1 MRKLRTRP
9 AQRPAAASS
18 ADVGDQATD
27 DRHSGDQYREIFN
40 AVNDCILITNPVT
53 GRFIEANR
61 SCCEMFGYE
70 TGELTGQPVETLSSG
85 IAPYTRE
92 AAIDLCRRAY
102 RGEPQ
107 IFEWQCK
114 TKNGFVFWTEVS
126 LRLTAFGPTPA
137 IIANVRDI
145 SERKE
150 QQERFRQLAENID
163 EAFWMSNPEKTVML
177 YVSPGYEAI
186 WGRSCQS
193 LYDDPR
199 QWIEAIHEDDR
210 ARILDVAQRQ
220 ADSTYNE
227 EYRIV
232 RPDGEVR
239 WIADRAFPVRDDTG
253 RIYRVAGVARDI
265 TERKRLDAQI
275 SHMADH
281 DALTGLPNRAAFTST
296 LKGALLHAR
305 RSGASLAVL
314 FLDLDNFK
322 DVNAVRGHFFGDQM
336 VQLVAERLQRALRF
350 NGSVFRV
357 GGDQFAILLGDAI
370 EPAEVAAV
378 AERLIAAI
386 SCPFVIDGGAIQIGA
401 SIGVALAGDG
411 ARDPAIL
418 MSQAETALYR
428 AKAEGRQ
435 TWRFYSAA
443 MNAEVQSRIA
453 LTGELRAAIPAG
465 QLRVVYQPQV
475 RSRDGRIGGVEAL
488 VRWAH
493 PNGGVLQPASFLPVA
508 ESSGL
513 IVGLDRWVLREACRQ
528 GRQWMDEGRAP
539 GVMCVN
545 LSFAQFQ
552 QPLEFERYVMGV
564 LEETGLPATMLEL
577 EITETTFIGFSSEH
591 RHTIQRLRGV
601 GIRFALDDFGTGY
614 SSLNYL
620 RRFSVDR
627 IKIAREF
634 IADVAVSRDAAAIV
648 KCILS
653 LARDLGNGVVA
664 EGVETAEQLKL
675 LQDWDCPDVQ
685 GFYFAEPMTAEA
697 VAPLLSAG
705 AIRPTRFS

>member
-1 MRKLRTRP
+1 MSKVRTRP
-9 AQRPAAASS
+9 AHRPAAARA
-18 ADVGDQATD
+18 ADIDEQSID
-27 DRHSGDQYREIFN
+27 WQYKAIFN
-40 AVNDCILITNPVT
+40 GVNDGILITNPVT

-70 TGELTGQPVETLSSG
+70 RGELVGQPVEMLSSG

-92 AAIDLCRRAY
+92 AAIDLCRQAY
-102 RGEPQ
+102 MGEPQ

-114 TKNGFVFWTEVS
+114 TKHGLVLWTEVS

-163 EAFWMSNPEKTVML
+163 EAFWMSNPKKTVML

-193 LYDDPR
+193 LYDNPR
-199 QWIEAIHEDDR
+199 QWLEAIHEDDR
-210 ARILDVAQRQ
+210 ARILEVAQRQ
-220 ADSTYNE
+220 ADSAYNE

-232 RPDGEVR
+232 RPDGELR
-239 WIADRAFPVRDDTG
+239 WISDRAFPVRDDTG

-281 DALTGLPNRAAFTST
+281 DALTGLPNRSMFTST
-296 LKGALLHAR
+296 LRRALRHAQ
-305 RSGASLAVL
+305 RSGASLAIL

-322 DVNAVRGHFFGDQM
+322 DVNAARGHFVGDQV
-336 VQLVAERLQRALRF
+336 VQLVAERLQRVVRF
-350 NGSVFRV
+350 DESVFRF
-357 GGDQFAILLGDAI
+357 GGDQFAVLLGDAG

-378 AERLIAAI
+378 AERLIAAV
-386 SCPFVIDGGAIQIGA
+386 SGPFVIDGGEIQVGA
-401 SIGVALAGDG
+401 SIGVAMAGDG

-453 LTGELRAAIPAG
+453 LTGELRTAIPAG

-475 RSRDGRIGGVEAL
+475 MSRDGQIGGVEAL

-493 PNGGVLQPASFLPVA
+493 PDGAMLSPASFLPVA

-513 IVGLDRWVLREACRQ
+513 VVGLDRWVLREACRQ

-539 GVMCVN
+539 GVICVN
-545 LSFAQFQ
+545 LSSAQFQ
-552 QPLEFERYVMGV
+552 QPLEIERCVMAV
-564 LEETGLPATMLEL
+564 LEETGLPAAMLEL

-591 RHTIQRLRGV
+591 RHMIQRLRDAGV
-601 GIRFALDDFGTGY
+601 RFALDDFGTGY

-634 IADVAVSRDAAAIV
+634 IADVATSRDAAAIV
-648 KCILS
+648 KCILN
-653 LARDLGNGVVA
+653 LARDLGNGVIA
-664 EGVETAEQLKL
+664 EGVETPEQLKL

-685 GFYFAEPMTAEA
+685 GFYFAKPMTPEA

-705 AIRPTRFS
+705 AICPTRH

>member
-1 MRKLRTRP
+1 VRIRP
-9 AQRPAAASS
+9 ARRPVAGSLAGFGEQPSNDRSS
-18 ADVGDQATD
+18 E
-27 DRHSGDQYREIFN
+27 DQYRAIFN
-40 AVNDCILITNPVT
+40 AVNDGILITNPVT

-70 TGELTGQPVETLSSG
+70 MGELTGQPVETLSSG
-85 IAPYTRE
+85 IAPYTRD
-92 AAIDLCRRAY
+92 AAIELCRRAY
-102 RGEPQ
+102 SGEPQ
-107 IFEWQCK
+107 TFEWQCK

-126 LRLTAFGPTPA
+126 LRATAFGSTPA
-137 IIANVRDI
+137 IVANVRDI

-150 QQERFRQLAENID
+150 QQERFQQLAENID
-163 EAFWMSNPEKTVML
+163 EVFWMSNPEKTVML
-177 YVSPGYEAI
+177 YVSPGYEPI

-199 QWIEAIHEDDR
+199 QWLGAIHEDDR
-210 ARILDVAQRQ
+210 GRILELAQRQ
-220 ADSTYNE
+220 AISDYNE

-232 RPDGEVR
+232 RPDGKIR

-253 RIYRVAGVARDI
+253 RIYRIAGVARDI

-275 SHMADH
+275 SHMAEH
-281 DALTGLPNRAAFTST
+281 DALTGLGNRAAFAST
-296 LKGALLHAR
+296 LGRALLHAR
-305 RSGASLAVL
+305 RSGASPAVL

-322 DVNAVRGHFFGDQM
+322 DVNAARGHFVGDLL

-350 NGSVFRV
+350 DGSVFRV
-357 GGDQFAILLGDAI
+357 GGDKFAILPSDAG

-378 AERLIAAI
+378 AERLIAAV
-386 SCPFVIDGGAIQIGA
+386 SRPFVIDGGAIQIGA

-428 AKAEGRQ
+428 AKAEGRL

-453 LTGELRAAIPAG
+453 LTSELRVAIPAG
-465 QLRVVYQPQV
+465 ELRVVYQPQV
-475 RSRDGRIGGVEAL
+475 RSSDGRISGVEAL

-493 PNGGVLQPASFLPVA
+493 PDGGILSPASFLPVA

-513 IVGLDRWVLREACRQ
+513 VVGLDRWVLREACRQ
-528 GRQWMDEGRAP
+528 GRQWMHEGRAP

-552 QPLEFERYVMGV
+552 QPLEFERYVLAV
-564 LEETGLPATMLEL
+564 IEETGLPATMLEL

-591 RHTIQRLRGV
+591 RHTIQRLRDAGV
-601 GIRFALDDFGTGY
+601 RFALDDFGTGY

-634 IADVAVSRDAAAIV
+634 IADVAVSGDAAAIV
-648 KCILS
+648 KCILN
-653 LARDLGNGVVA
+653 LARDLGKGVIA
-664 EGVETAEQLKL
+664 EGVETLEQLKL
-675 LQDWDCPDVQ
+675 LQDWDCPDIQ

-705 AIRPTRFS
+705 AICPSRH

>member
-1 MRKLRTRP
+1 MSKVRTNP
-9 AQRPAAASS
+9 AHRPAAASL
-18 ADVGDQATD
+18 ADFNGQ
-27 DRHSGDQYREIFN
+27 SSQDQYRAIFN
-40 AVNDCILITNPVT
+40 GVNDGILITNPVT

-85 IAPYTRE
+85 IPPYTR
-92 AAIDLCRRAY
+92 ATAIELCNKAY
-102 RGEPQ
+102 MGESQ
-107 IFEWQCK
+107 TFEWQCK

-126 LRLTAFGPTPA
+126 LRFTAFGSTPA

-163 EAFWMSNPEKTVML
+163 EVFWMSNPEKTVML

-186 WGRSCQS
+186 WDRSCQS

-199 QWIEAIHEDDR
+199 QWLEAIHEDDR
-210 ARILDVAQRQ
+210 ERILELAQRQ
-220 ADSTYNE
+220 ATSDYDE
-227 EYRIV
+227 EYRIE

-239 WIADRAFPVRDDTG
+239 WISDRAFPVRDDKG
-253 RIYRVAGVARDI
+253 RIYRIAGVARDI

-275 SHMADH
+275 AHMAQH
-281 DALTGLPNRAAFTST
+281 DALTGLANRSTFTST
-296 LKGALLHAR
+296 LKRALLHAQ
-305 RSGASLAVL
+305 RSSASLAVL

-322 DVNAVRGHFFGDQM
+322 DVNAVRGHSVGDQL
-336 VQLVAERLQRALRF
+336 VQLVAERLQRAVRF
-350 NGSVFRV
+350 NESVFRL
-357 GGDQFAILLGDAI
+357 GGDQFAVLLCDAG
-370 EPAEVAAV
+370 EPADIAAV

-386 SCPFVIDGGAIQIGA
+386 GSTFEIDGGEIQIGA
-401 SIGVALAGDG
+401 SIGVAMADDG
-411 ARDPAIL
+411 ASDPAIL

-428 AKAEGRQ
+428 AKSDGRQ
-435 TWRFYSAA
+435 TWRFYCTA
-443 MNAEVQSRIA
+443 MNAEVQSRIT
-453 LTGELRAAIPAG
+453 LTSELRVAIPAG
-465 QLRVVYQPQV
+465 ELRVVYQPQV
-475 RSRDGRIGGVEAL
+475 RSSDGRIGGVEAL

-493 PNGGVLQPASFLPVA
+493 PDGRILSPASFLPVA

-513 IVGLDRWVLREACRQ
+513 VVGLDRWVLREACRQ
-528 GRQWMDEGRAP
+528 GRQWMEAGVAP
-539 GVMCVN
+539 GVICVN

-552 QPLEFERYVMGV
+552 QPLEFERYVLAV
-564 LEETGLPATMLEL
+564 LDETGLPATMLEL
-577 EITETTFIGFSSEH
+577 EITETTFVGFSSEH
-591 RHTIQRLRGV
+591 RHTIQRLRGA

-648 KCILS
+648 KCILN
-653 LARDLGNGVVA
+653 LARDLGKGVIA
-664 EGVETAEQLKL
+664 EGVETLEQLKL
-675 LQDWDCPDVQ
+675 LQDWDCPDIQ
-685 GFYFAEPMTAEA
+685 GFYFSRPMTAEA
-697 VAPLLSAG
+697 ISPLLSAG
-705 AIRPTRFS
+705 TIVPARVH

>member
-1 MRKLRTRP
+1 MSKVRTGP
-9 AQRPAAASS
+9 AQRPAAAGL
-18 ADVGDQATD
+18 ADFNGRSCEDP
-27 DRHSGDQYREIFN
+27 YRAIFN
-40 AVNDCILITNPVT
+40 GVNDGILITNPVT

-70 TGELTGQPVETLSSG
+70 MGELTGQPVETLSSG
-85 IAPYTRE
+85 IAPYTRD
-92 AAIDLCRRAY
+92 AAIELCNKAY
-102 RGEPQ
+102 TGEPQ

-126 LRLTAFGPTPA
+126 LRATTFGSTPA
-137 IIANVRDI
+137 IVANVRDI

-193 LYDDPR
+193 LYDNPR
-199 QWIEAIHEDDR
+199 QWLEAVHEDDR
-210 ARILDVAQRQ
+210 ARILELAQRQ
-220 ADSTYNE
+220 ATDAYNE

-232 RPDGEVR
+232 RPGGEVR
-239 WIADRAFPVRDDTG
+239 WISDRAFPVRDDTG
-253 RIYRVAGVARDI
+253 KIYRVAGVARDV

-275 SHMADH
+275 SHMAEH
-281 DALTGLPNRAAFTST
+281 DALTGLGNRAAFAST
-296 LKGALLHAR
+296 LGRALLHVR
-305 RSGASLAVL
+305 RSSAALAVL
-314 FLDLDNFK
+314 FLDLDDFK
-322 DVNAVRGHFFGDQM
+322 DVNAARGHFVGDQL
-336 VQLVAERLQRALRF
+336 VQLVAERLQRALRLD
-350 NGSVFRV
+350 GSVFRI
-357 GGDQFAILLGDAI
+357 GGDQFAILLGDAG

-378 AERLIAAI
+378 AERLIAAV
-386 SCPFVIDGGAIQIGA
+386 SGPFVIDGGAIQVGA
-401 SIGVALAGDG
+401 SIGVAMAGDG
-411 ARDPAIL
+411 ARDPAML

-465 QLRVVYQPQV
+465 QLRVLYQPQV

-493 PNGGVLQPASFLPVA
+493 PDGGILEPASFLPVA

-513 IVGLDRWVLREACRQ
+513 VVGLDRWVLREACRQ

-539 GVMCVN
+539 GVICVN

-564 LEETGLPATMLEL
+564 LEDTGLPATMLEL

-634 IADVAVSRDAAAIV
+634 IADVAVDRDAAAIV
-648 KCILS
+648 KCILN
-653 LARDLGNGVVA
+653 LARDLGKGVIA
-664 EGVETAEQLKL
+664 EGVETLEQLKL
-675 LQDWDCPDVQ
+675 LQDWHCPDIQ
-685 GFYFAEPMTAEA
+685 GFYFARPMTAEA
-697 VAPLLSAG
+697 ISPLLSAG
-705 AIRPTRFS
+705 AIRPTRLN